1 MLCIL
6 LCLILD
12 GLGGTA
18 HSDPN
23 VIVKGLFVFIPL
35 LPTQKIKFGTQRPGT
50 DDSSGI
56 YFYYV

>member
-1 MLCIL
+1 MRREVKGRHLGMLCIL

-23 VIVKGLFVFIPL
+23 VIV
-35 LPTQKIKFGTQRPGT
+35 
-50 DDSSGI
+50 
-56 YFYYV
+56 